1 MGAEV
6 APTADSARLPGL
18 CGEQLLFTLNPCWRR
33 FALLVQLRGKQSSS
47 CSRCKRSVTEELFG
61 AGRERGRRCEVFPG
75 CRVSQ
80 GVPSLRSLW
89 LHSSSFSGR
98 CWEIRLA
105 GARYASLP
113 PGFSTGC
120 FNSVRI
126 CALQTCAA
134 APLRLLAAPQSA
146 AVPLAGSAVLALG
159 MLQLLS
165 YDENPNKNRPLRV
178 RSRLVLSVSPAPSLQ
193 REPRAPLPRSELSPL
208 ARWRSR
214 RRVHGLFQLSVPVP
228 GPSAEL
234 AGGDAERRQR
244 VGFPCA
250 AGLGLIPHPMRVLD
264 TGAEPRGEV
273 MLGPGGPG
281 PRGRQGCLSL
291 PTCPARALPALV
303 PCSDMCHLSCRRGGG
318 RHTPLPLARTP
329 PSLSGSLGSRTGGRA
344 RCWPGPSAR
353 LRPQLLTQVGM
364 DGDSGSPGSGGG
376 FQPPACSG
384 RDAGEGCDGSGD
396 GNGDGAPRPERE
408 GVVGD
413 PWLAS
418 APGTHQDG
426 EAGVSLK
433 WGTGGLPRP
442 PCATRPGTA
451 GSQHRPGAADTLY
464 PHLLTPPG
472 ASLRRAGAAAC
483 GVSSASLPN
492 APGCRARP
500 GAVSLDWGNN
510 ARRGGGAAG
519 PGAAHGS
526 PWLTLS
532 SLSASRTRCGPR
544 LSVQRRP
551 ASPPPWPSPRASRSG
566 SRREVSVRGGTGD
579 AAGLEAGGAPGGL
592 VLGGGTHRSQPAA
605 RLGGRRSL
613 AFLCTSPQGLALA
626 RLGKPFAVGAVGLCF
641 GLRPGAG
648 GRTDPH
654 VAAAMLGAASWLAAA
669 GTVPPAAVPELL
681 GVGQS
686 WQRASAPRRTQHPPL
701 PQIRDE
707 DRGPP
712 PSPAP
717 LLLSVIPGGF
727 IKQLVRETEKEA
739 KAAKLKKES
748 KASAKEEPVVDDGE
762 ARARDPP
769 AAGGAVAGEGQP
781 LQNGLHAEGQG
792 GQGVPAPPRKELP
805 PGKAAPGAISSK
817 TPSPAPSSAPAAPQ
831 PTQTPPKPAKPL
843 CPEKSPRDPCP
854 VGSPPAPA
862 PTPSKGPQ
870 RCGKVPAKEG
880 DAPKGTGPQSTKK
893 EKGTPPSQEQHPAK
907 ARAQREPAAGPAGK
921 GPEKMKKDIGG
932 GKKEP
937 REVKKPGKTVNKSE
951 GPKGEP
957 GGIQEKSEDVAKEVG
972 KEKEEPGEST
982 ELGESVDKEQA
993 PRDVWYEAEK
1003 VWLVQRDGFTLAT
1016 QLKPDVG
1023 TPELPAG
1030 RVRVRREVDGSI
1042 TEVDEDSVQ
1051 RTNPPSLDYAE
1062 DLAALVSLNAC
1073 SALHTLQHRYR
1084 ARLPCTFAG
1093 PSLLAIR
1100 PGFAASSGSG
1110 KAFKGKR
1117 DCMPPHICS
1126 VAQRAYRNLLMQR
1139 QDQAIVPLG
1148 RSGAGRTTCCRSAL
1162 EYLVGT
1168 AGSVDGRVSVE
1179 KIQAMFTVLGAF
1191 GSVTTGHSSSST
1203 RFSMVLSLDFSATG
1217 RITAAHLQTML
1228 LERGRVA
1235 RQPHGESN
1243 FNVFPLML
1251 AGLDAAQRTTL
1262 HLHQAA
1268 ESNSFGIQPFVK
1280 PEEKQKASA
1289 AFAQLRAA
1297 MATLGITAEE
1307 QAAVWRVLAGIY
1319 HLGAAGACKVGRKQ
1333 FMKFERASDASE
1345 VLGCDP
1351 EELTTAV
1358 FKHHLKQILA
1368 QATARGQRL
1377 QPAEESPAG
1386 PKMTGVECVEG
1397 MASGLYEELFAAI
1410 VSLINRSFSS
1420 QHLSMASIAVVDT
1433 PGFHNPRHQRS
1444 ERAAT
1449 FEELCH
1455 NYVHERLQALFYE
1468 KTFVSEMERYREEN
1482 VEVSFDLPERSPLA
1496 TLSVIDLS
1504 SPQPQALPGSTGA
1517 DRRGLLWIL
1526 DEEVLIPGS
1535 GDGAAFDRLC
1545 SYFATKGPDQEGDGH
1560 MRRCEQALHFE
1571 ISHQLG
1577 MDPVRY
1583 DFTGWLSKAKLNL
1596 SALNAIQV
1604 LQRSKVEAVKELVLP
1619 RSRAPLA
1626 CRAVAGLEGHSQAA
1640 LHRNACV
1647 RKTFASSFAAV
1658 KKRSVCAQ
1666 LKLQADALVNLL
1678 RRSQLHF
1685 VHCLVPGAG
1694 VEGPEGPVSRPPT
1707 PPDSALRLDVP
1718 TLRAQLEGTQLLDAL
1733 RLHRIGYA
1741 DRLLLTQFRRRFQVL
1756 APDVMKKH
1764 TSAYEVP
1771 DESKAIEELFQAL
1784 DLEKRSVA
1792 VGRSQVF
1799 LKPGVISRLEKQRDK
1814 LIAQKMI
1821 LLQAACRGF
1830 LSRQMFK
1837 RLKIQRLAVRC
1848 IQKNLVVFQAV
1859 RCWPWWQLLSRV
1871 RPLLSVNLAE
1881 EQLRAKEEELAALRR
1896 KLEKSEQ
1903 ACGELRQTTER
1914 LESKIIDLTTELSD
1928 ERYKGDVACQALDGE
1943 RAERLRGARELQEL
1957 QSKHDQVQK
1966 KLELVEKQLE
1976 EAQQLVQLREMKISG
1991 SGGEDEWQVRFDCAQ
2006 TEIAFLRKRLAQLE
2020 ERLEAELGARTG
2032 LEQKLGEAQAAC
2044 EAAKKVSQQLR
2055 RRCRRLACELE
2066 DARVLAES
2074 QQARSHELEKRQK
2087 KFDLQLAQAL
2097 GESAFEKSL
2106 REKVTQENTSIR
2118 WEMGKLQQSLEQKE
2132 AEAASLAQRATM
2144 LAGRVQELSTP
2155 SALDTRAMP
2164 ALKKQLWDLEASA
2177 AEQRKELERQTAAVD
2192 HLEELHQRLELEI
2205 ERMKQIHQ
2213 KELED
2218 KDEELEDVRQSCQR
2232 RLRQLEVQLEQEYE
2246 EKQVVLH
2253 EKQDLEGLIGTL
2265 CEQIGHRDFDVEKRL
2280 RRDLR
2285 RTRALL
2291 ADVQLLLAAPGEPGA
2306 GTQEQE
2312 RLRKQLEESEAKC
2325 AEAQRVQQ
2333 TAALELE
2340 NLHAELETLSRNKTL
2355 VDEQLCQLQRERADL
2370 LKRVEEDQEDL
2381 NELMAKHKALIAQSA
2396 TDIAQIRELQ
2406 TQVEDV
2412 KKEKQSL
2419 QEKLQAAQAR
2429 AARLEQ
2435 CPAERSVVSRQEA
2448 RIRDL
2453 ESQLDFQAVQM
2464 KRFEVL
2470 VLRLRDSIIK
2480 MGEELEKAAES
2491 EAREKESTRYYQRRM
2506 EEMKADMDELVQR
2519 ELESSR
2525 RRVELEQQLA
2535 ELAAVRQVLQADLG
2549 TSIRR
2554 IADLQVA
2561 LEELRSS
2568 DESDA
2573 ESMLTT
2579 RESLC
2584 SRRETD
2590 ACSSVGS
2597 MLSLEPAE
2605 SIKSW
2610 PGSSAGWSS
2619 PAGTSVAGSVS
2630 AQSVG
2635 SRSTQGSRVG
2645 RDTKDP
2651 ALSRPPSS
2659 RSTARSSDAVD
2670 AGRMAGPLLGAR
2682 RQEYGKPPAGEEE
2695 PESLKKPVE
2704 RLGETSP
2711 SVLRRGGS
2719 PAPDGRFPGALSP
2732 TAPRRR
2738 GLSPAPSSSAA
2749 LSEYVEELR
2758 RQRGAE
2764 REQGRPALGDTSPLP
2779 IYRTTG
2785 AAALR
2790 RCRAFPAAED
2800 SPGKLGG
2807 NQSGEGEGAGA
2818 GLMRLSSQRSVA
2830 SEPAEPARSPV
2841 LKRASKFG
2849 SYDSLL
2855 QNLDSSGCRP
2865 SSSAAGMEA
2874 MGVLRPGSW
2883 RSYLEP
2889 SLEDVEV
2896 GRGSGGLL
2904 GSPSSDGLGEGKG
2917 SDPFTWRI
2925 PTLNYERRT
2934 NVDFDDFLPA
2944 IRKSR
2949 STSSLAKPG
2958 RDRKDGHRP
2967 LTVRFQDEA
2976 IAAGSASCEMK
2987 APAKRSLAPR
2997 DDPGELSDSSSSG
3010 SVLSSR
3016 SADSIKRQ
3024 PRPQRGDGEGS
3035 SSKAGTQS
3043 SGASGRVEAEGKEDD
3058 VSSIMRK
3065 YLGKD

>member
-1 MGAEV
+1 KE
-6 APTADSARLPGL
+6 
-18 CGEQLLFTLNPCWRR
+18 
-33 FALLVQLRGKQSSS
+33 
-47 CSRCKRSVTEELFG
+47 
-61 AGRERGRRCEVFPG
+61 
-75 CRVSQ
+75 
-80 GVPSLRSLW
+80 
-89 LHSSSFSGR
+89 
-98 CWEIRLA
+98 
-105 GARYASLP
+105 
-113 PGFSTGC
+113 
-120 FNSVRI
+120 
-126 CALQTCAA
+126 
-134 APLRLLAAPQSA
+134 
-146 AVPLAGSAVLALG
+146 
-159 MLQLLS
+159 
-165 YDENPNKNRPLRV
+165 
-178 RSRLVLSVSPAPSLQ
+178 
-193 REPRAPLPRSELSPL
+193 
-208 ARWRSR
+208 
-214 RRVHGLFQLSVPVP
+214 VP
-228 GPSAEL
+228 G
-234 AGGDAERRQR
+234 
-244 VGFPCA
+244 
-250 AGLGLIPHPMRVLD
+250 
-264 TGAEPRGEV
+264 
-273 MLGPGGPG
+273 
-281 PRGRQGCLSL
+281 
-291 PTCPARALPALV
+291 
-303 PCSDMCHLSCRRGGG
+303 
-318 RHTPLPLARTP
+318 
-329 PSLSGSLGSRTGGRA
+329 
-344 RCWPGPSAR
+344 
-353 LRPQLLTQVGM
+353 
-364 DGDSGSPGSGGG
+364 
-376 FQPPACSG
+376 
-384 RDAGEGCDGSGD
+384 EG
-396 GNGDGAPRPERE
+396 
-408 GVVGD
+408 
-413 PWLAS
+413 
-418 APGTHQDG
+418 
-426 EAGVSLK
+426 
-433 WGTGGLPRP
+433 
-442 PCATRPGTA
+442 
-451 GSQHRPGAADTLY
+451 
-464 PHLLTPPG
+464 
-472 ASLRRAGAAAC
+472 
-483 GVSSASLPN
+483 
-492 APGCRARP
+492 
-500 GAVSLDWGNN
+500 
-510 ARRGGGAAG
+510 
-519 PGAAHGS
+519 
-526 PWLTLS
+526 
-532 SLSASRTRCGPR
+532 
-544 LSVQRRP
+544 
-551 ASPPPWPSPRASRSG
+551 
-566 SRREVSVRGGTGD
+566 
-579 AAGLEAGGAPGGL
+579 
-592 VLGGGTHRSQPAA
+592 
-605 RLGGRRSL
+605 
-613 AFLCTSPQGLALA
+613 
-626 RLGKPFAVGAVGLCF
+626 
-641 GLRPGAG
+641 
-648 GRTDPH
+648 
-654 VAAAMLGAASWLAAA
+654 
-669 GTVPPAAVPELL
+669 
-681 GVGQS
+681 
-686 WQRASAPRRTQHPPL
+686 
-701 PQIRDE
+701 
-707 DRGPP
+707 
-712 PSPAP
+712 
-717 LLLSVIPGGF
+717 
-727 IKQLVRETEKEA
+727 KEA
-739 KAAKLKKES
+739 
-748 KASAKEEPVVDDGE
+748 
-762 ARARDPP
+762 
-769 AAGGAVAGEGQP
+769 
-781 LQNGLHAEGQG
+781 
-792 GQGVPAPPRKELP
+792 
-805 PGKAAPGAISSK
+805 
-817 TPSPAPSSAPAAPQ
+817 
-831 PTQTPPKPAKPL
+831 
-843 CPEKSPRDPCP
+843 
-854 VGSPPAPA
+854 
-862 PTPSKGPQ
+862 
-870 RCGKVPAKEG
+870 
-880 DAPKGTGPQSTKK
+880 
-893 EKGTPPSQEQHPAK
+893 
-907 ARAQREPAAGPAGK
+907 
-921 GPEKMKKDIGG
+921 
-932 GKKEP
+932 
-937 REVKKPGKTVNKSE
+937 
-951 GPKGEP
+951 
-957 GGIQEKSEDVAKEVG
+957 
-972 KEKEEPGEST
+972 PGESKEET
-982 ELGESVDKEQA
+982 GESMDKDQA

-1003 VWLVQRDGFTLAT
+1003 VWLVQQDGFTLAT

-1023 TPELPAG
+1023 TPELPVG
-1030 RVRVRREVDGSI
+1030 RVRVRREADGSV

-1062 DLAALVSLNAC
+1062 DLAALSNLNAC
-1073 SALHTLQHRYR
+1073 SAMNTLQQRYQS
-1084 ARLPCTFAG
+1084 RLPYTYAG
-1093 PSLLAIR
+1093 PSLVAIG
-1100 PGFAASSGSG
+1100 PSLVAIGPSFAASSTSG

-1117 DCMPPHICS
+1117 DSMPPHICS

-1148 RSGAGRTTCCRSAL
+1148 RSGAGKTTCCQSAL

-1179 KIQAMFTVLGAF
+1179 KIQAMFTVLRAF

-1228 LERGRVA
+1228 LEKGRVA
-1235 RQPHGESN
+1235 QQPHGESS

-1251 AGLDAAQRTTL
+1251 AGLDAAHRTML

-1268 ESNSFGIQPFVK
+1268 ESNSFGIKSFSK

-1289 AFAQLRAA
+1289 AFTQLRAA
-1297 MATLGITAEE
+1297 MGTLGITAEE
-1307 QAAVWRVLAGIY
+1307 QAAVWRILAGIY

-1333 FMKFERASDASE
+1333 FMKFECASSAAE
-1345 VLGCDP
+1345 VLGCDL

-1368 QATARGQRL
+1368 QVTAQGSRL
-1377 QPAEESPAG
+1377 PTAEESPAG
-1386 PKMTGVECVEG
+1386 PKMTGAECVEG

-1433 PGFHNPRHQRS
+1433 PGFHNPRHQRG

-1496 TLSVIDLS
+1496 TLSIIDLS
-1504 SPQPQALPGSTGA
+1504 SSQPQVLPSSPGA

-1545 SYFATKGPDQEGDGH
+1545 SYFATKGPDQEGDGY
-1560 MRRCEQALHFE
+1560 MRRCEQALNFE

-1577 MDPVRY
+1577 TDPVRY
-1583 DFTGWLSKAKLNL
+1583 DLTGWVSKAKLNL
-1596 SALNAIQV
+1596 SAQNAIQV
-1604 LQRSKVEAVKELVLP
+1604 LQQSKVDAVKELVLP

-1626 CRAVAGLEGHSQAA
+1626 CRAVAGLEGHSQAV
-1640 LHRNACV
+1640 LHRNGCV

-1666 LKLQADALVNLL
+1666 LKLQADALTNLL

-1685 VHCLVPGAG
+1685 VHCLLPGVRA
-1694 VEGPEGPVSRPPT
+1694 EGAEGPVPRPPA
-1707 PPDSALRLDVP
+1707 PPDEALRLDVP

-1756 APDVMKKH
+1756 APDVMKKY

-1784 DLEKRSVA
+1784 DLEKKSVA
-1792 VGRSQVF
+1792 IGRSQVF
-1799 LKPGVISRLEKQRDK
+1799 LKSGLLSRLEKQRDK

-1821 LLQAACRGF
+1821 LLQAACKGF
-1830 LSRQMFK
+1830 LSRQKFK

-1859 RCWPWWQLLSRV
+1859 RHWPWWQLLSRV
-1871 RPLLSVNLAE
+1871 RPLLSVNLVE
-1881 EQLRAKEEELAALRR
+1881 EQLRAKEEELVALRR

-1903 ACGELRQTTER
+1903 ACSELRQTTEK

-1928 ERYKGDVACQALDGE
+1928 ERYKGDVACQVLDGE

-1966 KLELVEKQLE
+1966 KLESVEKQLE

-2006 TEIAFLRKRLAQLE
+2006 TEIAFLQKRLAQLE
-2020 ERLEAELGARTG
+2020 ERLESELGARTG
-2032 LEQKLGEAQAAC
+2032 LEQKASLSEVQAAC

-2055 RRCRRLACELE
+2055 RRCRQLACELE

-2074 QQARSHELEKRQK
+2074 QQSRSHELEKRQK

-2106 REKVTQENTSIR
+2106 REKVSQENTSIR
-2118 WEMGKLQQSLEQKE
+2118 WEMGKLQQSLERKE
-2132 AEAASLAQRATM
+2132 AEVTSLAQRVTM
-2144 LAGRVQELSTP
+2144 LAGRVQELSNP
-2155 SALDTRAMP
+2155 SALDARAVP
-2164 ALKKQLWDLEASA
+2164 ALRKQLWDLEASA

-2192 HLEELHQRLELEI
+2192 HLEQLHQRLELEI

-2232 RLRQLEVQLEQEYE
+2232 RLQQLEMQLEQEYE
-2246 EKQVVLH
+2246 EKQMVLH

-2291 ADVQLLLAAPGEPGA
+2291 ADVQLLLAAPREPGVSA
-2306 GTQEQE
+2306 QELE

-2325 AEAQRVQQ
+2325 AEAQRSQQ

-2340 NLHAELETLSRNKTL
+2340 NLHTELETLSRNKTL
-2355 VDEQLCQLQRERADL
+2355 VDEQLYQMQHERADL
-2370 LKRVEEDQEDL
+2370 LKRIDEDQEDL

-2396 TDIAQIRELQ
+2396 TDITQIRELQ

-2429 AARLEQ
+2429 VVCLEQ
-2435 CPAERSVVSRQEA
+2435 CPAERSIVSRQEA

-2470 VLRLRDSIIK
+2470 VLRLRDSIMK

-2573 ESMLTT
+2573 ESVQTA

-2584 SRRETD
+2584 SRTEMD

-2597 MLSLEPAE
+2597 TLSLEPAE

-2619 PAGTSVAGSVS
+2619 PAGASVAGSLS
-2630 AQSVG
+2630 AQFVS
-2635 SRSTQGSRVG
+2635 SRSTQSPRDNLKRRCSLFEDLYAICLPFAAEETGSHRVSLEAWESHSYQE
-2645 RDTKDP
+2645 KH
-2651 ALSRPPSS
+2651 PSH
-2659 RSTARSSDAVD
+2659 TFIP
-2670 AGRMAGPLLGAR
+2670 GH
-2682 RQEYGKPPAGEEE
+2682 
-2695 PESLKKPVE
+2695 
-2704 RLGETSP
+2704 
-2711 SVLRRGGS
+2711 VLQCMYR
-2719 PAPDGRFPGALSP
+2719 RFPSPLSP
-2732 TAPRRR
+2732 TVPKRR
-2738 GLSPAPSSSAA
+2738 GLSPAAGPVPSLSAA

-2758 RQRGAE
+2758 QQRGAE
-2764 REQGRPALGDTSPLP
+2764 WEQGRPALGDTSPLP

-2800 SPGKLGG
+2800 SLGRLDG
-2807 NQSGEGEGAGA
+2807 NQPGEGEGAGT
-2818 GLMRLSSQRSVA
+2818 GLVRSSSLRSMA

-2855 QNLDSSGCRP
+2855 QTLDGSSRWP
-2865 SSSAAGMEA
+2865 SSPAAGMEVLGA
-2874 MGVLRPGSW
+2874 LRPSSW
-2883 RSYLEP
+2883 RSCLEP
-2889 SLEDVEV
+2889 SVEDAEL

-2904 GSPSSDGLGEGKG
+2904 SLPSSDGLGEGKG
-2917 SDPFTWRI
+2917 NDPFSWRI

-2976 IAAGSASCEMK
+2976 IVGGSVSSEMK
-2987 APAKRSLAPR
+2987 GTAKRSLAPR
-2997 DDPGELSDSSSSG
+2997 EDPGNLSDSSSSSG
-3010 SVLSSR
+3010 SLLSSR
-3016 SADSIKRQ
+3016 SADSIKR
-3024 PRPQRGDGEGS
+3024 RPQRGDGEGC
-3035 SSKAGTQS
+3035 SSKASTQS
-3043 SGASGRVEAEGKEDD
+3043 SGASGRAEAEGKEDD
-3058 VSSIMRK
+3058 VNSIMRK
-3065 YLGKD
+3065 YLGK

>member
-1 MGAEV
+1 
-6 APTADSARLPGL
+6 
-18 CGEQLLFTLNPCWRR
+18 
-33 FALLVQLRGKQSSS
+33 
-47 CSRCKRSVTEELFG
+47 
-61 AGRERGRRCEVFPG
+61 
-75 CRVSQ
+75 
-80 GVPSLRSLW
+80 
-89 LHSSSFSGR
+89 
-98 CWEIRLA
+98 
-105 GARYASLP
+105 
-113 PGFSTGC
+113 
-120 FNSVRI
+120 
-126 CALQTCAA
+126 
-134 APLRLLAAPQSA
+134 
-146 AVPLAGSAVLALG
+146 
-159 MLQLLS
+159 
-165 YDENPNKNRPLRV
+165 
-178 RSRLVLSVSPAPSLQ
+178 
-193 REPRAPLPRSELSPL
+193 
-208 ARWRSR
+208 
-214 RRVHGLFQLSVPVP
+214 
-228 GPSAEL
+228 
-234 AGGDAERRQR
+234 
-244 VGFPCA
+244 
-250 AGLGLIPHPMRVLD
+250 
-264 TGAEPRGEV
+264 
-273 MLGPGGPG
+273 
-281 PRGRQGCLSL
+281 
-291 PTCPARALPALV
+291 
-303 PCSDMCHLSCRRGGG
+303 
-318 RHTPLPLARTP
+318 
-329 PSLSGSLGSRTGGRA
+329 
-344 RCWPGPSAR
+344 
-353 LRPQLLTQVGM
+353 
-364 DGDSGSPGSGGG
+364 
-376 FQPPACSG
+376 
-384 RDAGEGCDGSGD
+384 
-396 GNGDGAPRPERE
+396 
-408 GVVGD
+408 
-413 PWLAS
+413 
-418 APGTHQDG
+418 
-426 EAGVSLK
+426 
-433 WGTGGLPRP
+433 
-442 PCATRPGTA
+442 
-451 GSQHRPGAADTLY
+451 
-464 PHLLTPPG
+464 
-472 ASLRRAGAAAC
+472 
-483 GVSSASLPN
+483 
-492 APGCRARP
+492 
-500 GAVSLDWGNN
+500 
-510 ARRGGGAAG
+510 
-519 PGAAHGS
+519 
-526 PWLTLS
+526 
-532 SLSASRTRCGPR
+532 
-544 LSVQRRP
+544 
-551 ASPPPWPSPRASRSG
+551 
-566 SRREVSVRGGTGD
+566 
-579 AAGLEAGGAPGGL
+579 
-592 VLGGGTHRSQPAA
+592 
-605 RLGGRRSL
+605 
-613 AFLCTSPQGLALA
+613 
-626 RLGKPFAVGAVGLCF
+626 
-641 GLRPGAG
+641 
-648 GRTDPH
+648 
-654 VAAAMLGAASWLAAA
+654 
-669 GTVPPAAVPELL
+669 
-681 GVGQS
+681 
-686 WQRASAPRRTQHPPL
+686 
-701 PQIRDE
+701 
-707 DRGPP
+707 
-712 PSPAP
+712 
-717 LLLSVIPGGF
+717 
-727 IKQLVRETEKEA
+727 
-739 KAAKLKKES
+739 
-748 KASAKEEPVVDDGE
+748 
-762 ARARDPP
+762 
-769 AAGGAVAGEGQP
+769 
-781 LQNGLHAEGQG
+781 
-792 GQGVPAPPRKELP
+792 
-805 PGKAAPGAISSK
+805 
-817 TPSPAPSSAPAAPQ
+817 
-831 PTQTPPKPAKPL
+831 
-843 CPEKSPRDPCP
+843 
-854 VGSPPAPA
+854 
-862 PTPSKGPQ
+862 
-870 RCGKVPAKEG
+870 
-880 DAPKGTGPQSTKK
+880 
-893 EKGTPPSQEQHPAK
+893 
-907 ARAQREPAAGPAGK
+907 
-921 GPEKMKKDIGG
+921 
-932 GKKEP
+932 
-937 REVKKPGKTVNKSE
+937 
-951 GPKGEP
+951 
-957 GGIQEKSEDVAKEVG
+957 
-972 KEKEEPGEST
+972 
-982 ELGESVDKEQA
+982 QA

-1003 VWLVQRDGFTLAT
+1003 VWLIQQDGFTLAT

-1030 RVRVRREVDGSI
+1030 RVRVRREADGSV

-1062 DLAALVSLNAC
+1062 DLAALVSLNEC
-1073 SALHTLQHRYR
+1073 SAMNTLQQRYQ
-1084 ARLPCTFAG
+1084 ARLPYTYAG
-1093 PSLLAIR
+1093 ASLVAIR
-1100 PGFAASSGSG
+1100 PSFAASSSSG

-1117 DCMPPHICS
+1117 DNMPPHICS
-1126 VAQRAYRNLLMQR
+1126 VAQRAYRNLLTQR

-1148 RSGAGRTTCCRSAL
+1148 RSGAGRTACCQGAL
-1162 EYLVGT
+1162 EYLVAT

-1191 GSVTTGHSSSST
+1191 GSVTTGRSSSST

-1235 RQPHGESN
+1235 RQPHGETS

-1251 AGLDAAQRTTL
+1251 AGLDAAHRTTL
-1262 HLHQAA
+1262 HLHQAS
-1268 ESNSFGIQPFVK
+1268 ESNSFGIKPFSK

-1289 AFAQLRAA
+1289 AFAQLQAA
-1297 MATLGITAEE
+1297 MGTLGITAEE
-1307 QAAVWRVLAGIY
+1307 QAAIWRILAGIY

-1333 FMKFERASDASE
+1333 FMKFECASNAAE
-1345 VLGCDP
+1345 VLGCDL
-1351 EELTTAV
+1351 EDFTTAV
-1358 FKHHLKQILA
+1358 FKHHLKQILV
-1368 QATARGQRL
+1368 QVTARGSRL
-1377 QPAEESPAG
+1377 PPAEESPAG

-1433 PGFHNPRHQRS
+1433 PGFHNPRHQRG

-1496 TLSVIDLS
+1496 TLSIIDLS
-1504 SPQPQALPGSTGA
+1504 SSQPQVLPGSPGA

-1545 SYFATKGPDQEGDGH
+1545 SYFATKGPEEEGKWDGC

-1577 MDPVRY
+1577 TDPVRY
-1583 DFTGWLSKAKLNL
+1583 DLTGWVSKAKLNL
-1596 SALNAIQV
+1596 SAENAIQV
-1604 LQRSKVEAVKELVLP
+1604 LQRSKVDAVKELVSP

-1626 CRAVAGLEGHSQAA
+1626 CRAVAGLEGRSQAV

-1666 LKLQADALVNLL
+1666 LKLQADALTNLL

-1685 VHCLVPGAG
+1685 VHCLLPGSG
-1694 VEGPEGPVSRPPT
+1694 TEGPVPRPPA
-1707 PPDSALRLDVP
+1707 PPDAAPRLDVP

-1741 DRLLLTQFRRRFQVL
+1741 DRLLLTQFRRRFQIL
-1756 APDVMKKH
+1756 APDVMKKF
-1764 TSAYEVP
+1764 TSAYEMP
-1771 DESKAIEELFQAL
+1771 DESKVQIHPVVCGLPSWVCVT
-1784 DLEKRSVA
+1784 SVA
-1792 VGRSQVF
+1792 CFQVF

-1821 LLQAACRGF
+1821 LLQAACKGF
-1830 LSRQMFK
+1830 LSRQKFK
-1837 RLKIQRLAVRC
+1837 RLKIQRLAIHC
-1848 IQKNLVVFQAV
+1848 IQKNLVVFQTV
-1859 RCWPWWQLLSRV
+1859 RHWPWWQLLSRV
-1871 RPLLSVNLAE
+1871 RPLLSVNLGE
-1881 EQLRAKEEELAALRR
+1881 EQLRAKEEELAALRK

-1903 ACGELRQTTER
+1903 ACSELRQTAEK
-1914 LESKIIDLTTELSD
+1914 LESKIVDLTTELSD

-1966 KLELVEKQLE
+1966 KLESVEKQLE

-2006 TEIAFLRKRLAQLE
+2006 TEIAFLRKRLVQLE
-2020 ERLEAELGARTG
+2020 QRLESELGARTG

-2074 QQARSHELEKRQK
+2074 QQSRSHELEKRQK

-2106 REKVTQENTSIR
+2106 REKVSQENTSIR
-2118 WEMGKLQQSLEQKE
+2118 WEMGKLRQSLEQKE
-2132 AEAASLAQRATM
+2132 AEVASLGQRVTV

-2155 SALDTRAMP
+2155 SALDARAVP
-2164 ALKKQLWDLEASA
+2164 ALRKQLWDLEASA

-2192 HLEELHQRLELEI
+2192 HLEQLHQRLELEI

-2218 KDEELEDVRQSCQR
+2218 KDEELEDVRQSCQK
-2232 RLRQLEVQLEQEYE
+2232 RLRQLEMQLEQEYE
-2246 EKQVVLH
+2246 EKQMVLH

-2291 ADVQLLLAAPGEPGA
+2291 ADLQLLVATPGEPGA
-2306 GTQEQE
+2306 GAQELE
-2312 RLRKQLEESEAKC
+2312 RLRKQVGAFGRASVSLPLGASPSASAGGKRRGLF
-2325 AEAQRVQQ
+2325 ADLLV
-2333 TAALELE
+2333 
-2340 NLHAELETLSRNKTL
+2340 L
-2355 VDEQLCQLQRERADL
+2355 VDEQLYQLQHERADL
-2370 LKRVEEDQEDL
+2370 LKRIDEDQEDL

-2435 CPAERSVVSRQEA
+2435 CLPERAIVSRQEA

-2491 EAREKESTRYYQRRM
+2491 EAREKENTRYYQRRM

-2568 DESDA
+2568 DESDG
-2573 ESMLTT
+2573 ESVQTA
-2579 RESLC
+2579 RESLS

-2597 MLSLEPAE
+2597 VLSLEPAE

-2610 PGSSAGWSS
+2610 LGSSAGWSS
-2619 PAGTSVAGSVS
+2619 PASPSVAGSLSV
-2630 AQSVG
+2630 QSVG
-2635 SRSTQGSRVG
+2635 SHSTQGP
-2645 RDTKDP
+2645 RDNLK
-2651 ALSRPPSS
+2651 
-2659 RSTARSSDAVD
+2659 
-2670 AGRMAGPLLGAR
+2670 R
-2682 RQEYGKPPAGEEE
+2682 RCSLFEDLYAICSPFAAEETVCIYTL
-2695 PESLKKPVE
+2695 ESPKKPAD
-2704 RLGETSP
+2704 RIGETSP

-2719 PAPDGRFPGALSP
+2719 PAPDGRFPSPLSP

-2738 GLSPAPSSSAA
+2738 GLSPTAGTVPSSSAA
-2749 LSEYVEELR
+2749 LSEYVDELR

-2790 RCRAFPAAED
+2790 RCRALPAAED
-2800 SPGKLGG
+2800 SLGKLAGD
-2807 NQSGEGEGAGA
+2807 QAGEGEGGGT
-2818 GLMRLSSQRSVA
+2818 GLARSSSLRSVA
-2830 SEPAEPARSPV
+2830 AEPAEPPRSPA
-2841 LKRASKFG
+2841 LKQASKFG

-2855 QNLDSSGCRP
+2855 QNLDGSGRWP
-2865 SSSAAGMEA
+2865 SSPAAGTEA
-2874 MGVLRPGSW
+2874 LGTLQPSSW
-2883 RSYLEP
+2883 RSCLEP

-2896 GRGSGGLL
+2896 GWGSGGVL
-2904 GSPSSDGLGEGKG
+2904 SSASSEGPGEGKG
-2917 SDPFTWRI
+2917 SDPFSWRI

-2976 IAAGSASCEMK
+2976 IAGGSASSETKGM
-2987 APAKRSLAPR
+2987 AKRGMAPR
-2997 DDPGELSDSSSSG
+2997 EDPGDLSDSSSSSG
-3010 SVLSSR
+3010 SLLSSR
-3016 SADSIKRQ
+3016 SADSIKRR
-3024 PRPQRGDGEGS
+3024 PRPQRGDGEGCS
-3035 SSKAGTQS
+3035 NKAGAQS
-3043 SGASGRVEAEGKEDD
+3043 SGTSRRAEAEGKEDD
-3058 VSSIMRK
+3058 VSSIMKK
-3065 YLGKD
+3065 YLGK

>member
-1 MGAEV
+1 M
-6 APTADSARLPGL
+6 PG
-18 CGEQLLFTLNPCWRR
+18 
-33 FALLVQLRGKQSSS
+33 K
-47 CSRCKRSVTEELFG
+47 
-61 AGRERGRRCEVFPG
+61 
-75 CRVSQ
+75 
-80 GVPSLRSLW
+80 
-89 LHSSSFSGR
+89 
-98 CWEIRLA
+98 
-105 GARYASLP
+105 
-113 PGFSTGC
+113 
-120 FNSVRI
+120 
-126 CALQTCAA
+126 
-134 APLRLLAAPQSA
+134 
-146 AVPLAGSAVLALG
+146 
-159 MLQLLS
+159 
-165 YDENPNKNRPLRV
+165 
-178 RSRLVLSVSPAPSLQ
+178 
-193 REPRAPLPRSELSPL
+193 
-208 ARWRSR
+208 
-214 RRVHGLFQLSVPVP
+214 
-228 GPSAEL
+228 
-234 AGGDAERRQR
+234 
-244 VGFPCA
+244 
-250 AGLGLIPHPMRVLD
+250 
-264 TGAEPRGEV
+264 V
-273 MLGPGGPG
+273 M
-281 PRGRQGCLSL
+281 
-291 PTCPARALPALV
+291 
-303 PCSDMCHLSCRRGGG
+303 
-318 RHTPLPLARTP
+318 
-329 PSLSGSLGSRTGGRA
+329 
-344 RCWPGPSAR
+344 
-353 LRPQLLTQVGM
+353 
-364 DGDSGSPGSGGG
+364 
-376 FQPPACSG
+376 
-384 RDAGEGCDGSGD
+384 
-396 GNGDGAPRPERE
+396 
-408 GVVGD
+408 
-413 PWLAS
+413 
-418 APGTHQDG
+418 
-426 EAGVSLK
+426 
-433 WGTGGLPRP
+433 
-442 PCATRPGTA
+442 
-451 GSQHRPGAADTLY
+451 
-464 PHLLTPPG
+464 
-472 ASLRRAGAAAC
+472 
-483 GVSSASLPN
+483 
-492 APGCRARP
+492 
-500 GAVSLDWGNN
+500 
-510 ARRGGGAAG
+510 
-519 PGAAHGS
+519 
-526 PWLTLS
+526 
-532 SLSASRTRCGPR
+532 
-544 LSVQRRP
+544 
-551 ASPPPWPSPRASRSG
+551 
-566 SRREVSVRGGTGD
+566 
-579 AAGLEAGGAPGGL
+579 
-592 VLGGGTHRSQPAA
+592 
-605 RLGGRRSL
+605 
-613 AFLCTSPQGLALA
+613 
-626 RLGKPFAVGAVGLCF
+626 
-641 GLRPGAG
+641 
-648 GRTDPH
+648 
-654 VAAAMLGAASWLAAA
+654 
-669 GTVPPAAVPELL
+669 
-681 GVGQS
+681 
-686 WQRASAPRRTQHPPL
+686 
-701 PQIRDE
+701 IRDE

-712 PSPAP
+712 PSTPP

-739 KAAKLKKES
+739 KAAKLKKET
-748 KASAKEEPVVDDGE
+748 KANVKDEPVGEDGE
-762 ARARDPP
+762 ARVGDAP
-769 AAGGAVAGEGQP
+769 AAGGEVASEGQP
-781 LQNGLHAEGQG
+781 LQNGLHTEGQG
-792 GQGVPAPPRKELP
+792 GEGVTAPPRKELP
-805 PGKAAPGAISSK
+805 PGRAAPGTIPSK
-817 TPSPAPSSAPAAPQ
+817 APAPVPSPAATAPQ
-831 PTQTPPKPAKPL
+831 PAETPRSEAPKAAKPP
-843 CPEKSPRDPCP
+843 CPEKSPKDPHP
-854 VGSPPAPA
+854 GGSPPAPA
-862 PTPSKGPQ
+862 PAPSKGPQ
-870 RCGKVPAKEG
+870 HSSKVPAKEG
-880 DAPKGTGPQSTKK
+880 DVPKGTGPERTKK
-893 EKGTPPSQEQHPAK
+893 EKGAPPNSEEPPAK
-907 ARAQREPAAGPAGK
+907 ARAKREPGPARK
-921 GPEKMKKDIGG
+921 EPEKMKKDVGG

-937 REVKKPGKTVNKSE
+937 REIKKPGRTTNKSE
-951 GPKGEP
+951 GLQGES

-972 KEKEEPGEST
+972 KVKEEPGEGKEAPAESK
-982 ELGESVDKEQA
+982 EESGENMDKDQA
-993 PRDVWYEAEK
+993 SRDVWYEAEK
-1003 VWLVQRDGFTLAT
+1003 VWLVQQDGFTLAT

-1023 TPELPAG
+1023 TPELPEG
-1030 RVRVRREVDGSI
+1030 RVRVRREADGSI
-1042 TEVDEDSVQ
+1042 ADVDEDSVQ
-1051 RTNPPSLDYAE
+1051 RTNPPSLDYAD
-1062 DLAALVSLNAC
+1062 DLAALVNLNEC
-1073 SALHTLQHRYR
+1073 SAVHTLQQRYQ

-1093 PSLLAIR
+1093 PSLVAIR
-1100 PGFAASSGSG
+1100 PSFAASTGSG

-1117 DCMPPHICS
+1117 DSMPPHICS

-1148 RSGAGRTTCCRSAL
+1148 CSGAGKTTCCQSAL
-1162 EYLVGT
+1162 EYLVGA

-1203 RFSMVLSLDFSATG
+1203 RFSMVLSLDFSAAG
-1217 RITAAHLQTML
+1217 RITGAHLQTML
-1228 LERGRVA
+1228 LERGRVTQ
-1235 RQPHGESN
+1235 QPHGESN

-1251 AGLDAAQRTTL
+1251 AGLDAAHRTML
-1262 HLHQAA
+1262 HLHQVA
-1268 ESNSFGIQPFVK
+1268 ESNSFGIKPLAK

-1297 MATLGITAEE
+1297 MGTLGVTAEE
-1307 QAAVWRVLAGIY
+1307 QAAVWRILAGIY

-1333 FMKFERASDASE
+1333 FMKFDCASNAAE
-1345 VLGCDP
+1345 VLGCDL

-1368 QATARGQRL
+1368 QVTARGSRL
-1377 QPAEESPAG
+1377 PPAEESPAG

-1397 MASGLYEELFAAI
+1397 MASGLYEELFAAV

-1433 PGFHNPRHQRS
+1433 PGFHNPRHQRG

-1468 KTFVSEMERYREEN
+1468 KTFVLEMERYREEN
-1482 VEVSFDLPERSPLA
+1482 VEVSFDLPERSPLG
-1496 TLSVIDLS
+1496 TLSIIDLS
-1504 SPQPQALPGSTGA
+1504 SSQPQVLPSSPGA

-1535 GDGAAFDRLC
+1535 GDGTAFDRLC
-1545 SYFATKGPDQEGDGH
+1545 SYFATKGPDQEGDGY

-1571 ISHQLG
+1571 ICHQLG
-1577 MDPVRY
+1577 TDPVRY
-1583 DFTGWLSKAKLNL
+1583 DLTGWVSKAKLNL
-1596 SALNAIQV
+1596 SAQNAIQV
-1604 LQRSKVEAVKELVLP
+1604 LQRSKVAAVQQLVLP

-1626 CRAVAGLEGHSQAA
+1626 CRAVAGLEGRSQAV
-1640 LHRNACV
+1640 LHRNGCV

-1666 LKLQADALVNLL
+1666 LKLQADALTNLL

-1685 VHCLVPGAG
+1685 VHCLLPGTG
-1694 VEGPEGPVSRPPT
+1694 MEGPGPRPPT
-1707 PPDSALRLDVP
+1707 PPDAALRLDVP
-1718 TLRAQLEGTQLLDAL
+1718 TLQAQLEGTQLLDAL
-1733 RLHRIGYA
+1733 RLHRVGYA

-1784 DLEKRSVA
+1784 DLEKKSVA

-1821 LLQAACRGF
+1821 LLQAACKGF
-1830 LSRQMFK
+1830 LSRQKFK
-1837 RLKIQRLAVRC
+1837 RLKIQRLAIRC

-1859 RCWPWWQLLSRV
+1859 RHWPWWQLLSRV

-1903 ACGELRQTTER
+1903 ACSELRQTTEK

-1928 ERYKGDVACQALDGE
+1928 ERYKGDVACQTLDGE

-1957 QSKHDQVQK
+1957 Q
-1966 KLELVEKQLE
+1966 
-1976 EAQQLVQLREMKISG
+1976 
-1991 SGGEDEWQVRFDCAQ
+1991 
-2006 TEIAFLRKRLAQLE
+2006 
-2020 ERLEAELGARTG
+2020 
-2032 LEQKLGEAQAAC
+2032 LGEVQAAC

-2055 RRCRRLACELE
+2055 RRCRQLACELE

-2074 QQARSHELEKRQK
+2074 QQSRSHELEKRQK

-2106 REKVTQENTSIR
+2106 REKVSQENTSIR
-2118 WEMGKLQQSLEQKE
+2118 WEMGRLQQSLEQKE
-2132 AEAASLAQRATM
+2132 AEAARLMQRVTM

-2155 SALDTRAMP
+2155 SALDTHTVP
-2164 ALKKQLWDLEASA
+2164 ALRKQLWDLEASA
-2177 AEQRKELERQTAAVD
+2177 AEQQKDLERQTAAVD
-2192 HLEELHQRLELEI
+2192 HLEQVAWPPAGLGLGVLGAFILHLPCPSGVVRNRCAFIFQLHQRLELEI

-2218 KDEELEDVRQSCQR
+2218 KDEELEDVRQSCQK
-2232 RLRQLEVQLEQEYE
+2232 RLRQLEMQLEQEYE
-2246 EKQVVLH
+2246 EKQMVLH
-2253 EKQDLEGLIGTL
+2253 EKRDLEGLIGTL

-2291 ADVQLLLAAPGEPGA
+2291 ADLQLLLAAPREPGTSA
-2306 GTQEQE
+2306 QELE

-2325 AEAQRVQQ
+2325 AEAQRSQQ

-2340 NLHAELETLSRNKTL
+2340 NLHVELETLSRNKTL
-2355 VDEQLCQLQRERADL
+2355 VDEQLYQLQHERADL
-2370 LKRVEEDQEDL
+2370 LKRIDEDQEDL

-2435 CPAERSVVSRQEA
+2435 CPAERSIVSRQEA

-2535 ELAAVRQVLQADLG
+2535 ELVAVRQVLQADLG

-2573 ESMLTT
+2573 ESVQTA

-2597 MLSLEPAE
+2597 TLSLEPTE

-2619 PAGTSVAGSVS
+2619 PAGPSVAGSLS
-2630 AQSVG
+2630 AQSIG
-2635 SRSTQGSRVG
+2635 SRSTHGPRVS

-2651 ALSRPPSS
+2651 APSRPASS
-2659 RSTARSSDAVD
+2659 LSAARSIDAAD
-2670 AGRMAGPLLGAR
+2670 PGRMTSPLLGAR
-2682 RQEYGKPPAGEEE
+2682 QREYGKPPADEAEL
-2695 PESLKKPVE
+2695 ESPKPPAD
-2704 RLGETSP
+2704 RIGETSP
-2711 SVLRRGGS
+2711 SVLRQGGS
-2719 PAPDGRFPGALSP
+2719 PAPDRRFPSPLSP
-2732 TAPRRR
+2732 PVPRRR
-2738 GLSPAPSSSAA
+2738 GVSPAAGPVPSSSAA

-2764 REQGRPALGDTSPLP
+2764 REQGCPVLGDTSPLP

-2790 RCRAFPAAED
+2790 RCRAFPEEED
-2800 SPGKLGG
+2800 SLGKLDG
-2807 NQSGEGEGAGA
+2807 NQPGEGEGAGA
-2818 GLMRLSSQRSVA
+2818 GLVRSSSLRSMV
-2830 SEPAEPARSPV
+2830 SEPAEPARSLA

-2855 QNLDSSGCRP
+2855 QSLDGSGRRP
-2865 SSSAAGMEA
+2865 SSLAAGME
-2874 MGVLRPGSW
+2874 VLGALRLSSW
-2883 RSYLEP
+2883 RSCLEP
-2889 SLEDVEV
+2889 SVEDVEV
-2896 GRGSGGLL
+2896 GSGSGGLL
-2904 GSPSSDGLGEGKG
+2904 GLPSSDGPGEGKG
-2917 SDPFTWRI
+2917 SDPFSWRI

-2949 STSSLAKPG
+2949 STSSLAKPR
-2958 RDRKDGHRP
+2958 RDRRDGHRP

-2976 IAAGSASCEMK
+2976 IAGGSASSEMK
-2987 APAKRSLAPR
+2987 GTAKRSQAPR
-2997 DDPGELSDSSSSG
+2997 EDPGDLSDSSSSSG

-3016 SADSIKRQ
+3016 SADSVKRR
-3024 PRPQRGDGEGS
+3024 PRPQRGDGEGCS
-3035 SSKAGTQS
+3035 GTAS
-3043 SGASGRVEAEGKEDD
+3043 TPGSGASRRAEAEGKEDD
-3058 VSSIMRK
+3058 VNSIMRK